1 MITAEYSQIEIPI
14 ILYKEAEKHLNFI
27 HSWYRDELG
36 NFDNACAE
44 CLFTQSLV
52 AYKRGKVA
60 EALDGMRTSLQE
72 YQNNLGIYDRKT
84 IEVER
89 VIQKIEEQY

>member
-1 MITAEYSQIEIPI
+1 
-14 ILYKEAEKHLNFI
+14 LNWF
-27 HSWYRDELG
+27 REELG
-36 NFDNACAE
+36 GYDNACAE

-60 EALDGMRTSLQE
+60 EALDGMRTALQE

-89 VIQKIEEQY
+89 VIQKIEEQYQHHHHE

>member
-1 MITAEYSQIEIPI
+1 
-14 ILYKEAEKHLNFI
+14 
-27 HSWYRDELG
+27 
-36 NFDNACAE
+36 
-44 CLFTQSLV
+44 V

-60 EALDGMRTSLQE
+60 EALDGMRTALQD

-89 VIQKIEEQY
+89 VIEKIEQ